1 MTLTTQKTD
10 IQLTGWLGYLP
21 EFLKPYAV
29 IARLDR
35 PIGWWLLLL
44 PGWWSIILFAPD
56 TGVMTSTLLY
66 FLIGAIVLRASG
78 CVINDMWDRDIDS
91 QVART
96 AGRPLASGAMSL
108 SAALIFLL
116 LLSVIGLFILVQ
128 LPVSAWL
135 AGIASL
141 PLIILYPLAKRV
153 TGWPQLVLGL
163 TFSWGI
169 FLGTSCFVAI
179 LDVPAIWLL
188 FIGTVLWVIGYDTI
202 YAVQDMEDDK
212 DVGVRSS
219 ALSLGSNLRI
229 GVLSFYTGAACFWAF
244 GLYLLIGA
252 GPWMIGWLAAAMH
265 LGWQI
270 TQLSNNISGH
280 LSERAKHLFISNR
293 DCGLLLAAGLLA
305 ERFF

>member
-1 MTLTTQKTD
+1 MTLNTQKTD

-56 TGVMTSTLLY
+56 TGVMISTLLY

-108 SAALIFLL
+108 SAALMFLL
-116 LLSVIGLFILVQ
+116 VLSTIGLFILVQ

-169 FLGTSCFVAI
+169 FLGTSCFVTI
-179 LDVPAIWLL
+179 LDAPAIWLL
-188 FIGTVLWVIGYDTI
+188 YIGTVLW
-202 YAVQDMEDDK
+202 AV
-212 DVGVRSS
+212 S
-219 ALSLGSNLRI
+219 
-229 GVLSFYTGAACFWAF
+229 YT
-244 GLYLLIGA
+244 
-252 GPWMIGWLAAAMH
+252 H
-265 LGWQI
+265 L
-270 TQLSNNISGH
+270 TLPTTPYV
-280 LSERAKHLFISNR
+280 
-293 DCGLLLAAGLLA
+293 
-305 ERFF
+305 